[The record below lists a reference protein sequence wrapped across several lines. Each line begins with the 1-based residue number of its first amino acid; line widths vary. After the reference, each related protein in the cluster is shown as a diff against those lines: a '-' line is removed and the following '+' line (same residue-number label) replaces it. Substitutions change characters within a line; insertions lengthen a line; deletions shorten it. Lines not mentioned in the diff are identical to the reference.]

1 MREDETNLSLV
12 LPESAEELKKMVTK
26 ETFYPVLDTLK
37 NLLLSVDEKVRLS
50 SANTLTDIMGLRNT
64 GKNASSLPTSN
75 TNVINLFSPK
85 QADGFLKAL
94 KDLSTQGEVHDL
106 KDVSNEDLDEEEVY
120 E

>member
-1 MREDETNLSLV
+1 
-12 LPESAEELKKMVTK
+12 MVTK

-64 GKNASSLPTSN
+64 GKGNTQPLSN
-75 TNVINLFSPK
+75 TTQTINLFSPK

-94 KDLSTQGEVHDL
+94 TELSKKGEVHDL
-106 KDVSNEDLDEEEVY
+106 KDVSNEDIEEEEVY